1 MRIGVSLGS
10 LLSVEQVVDCSE
22 ILSNHNLD
30 SIWIPETWGMD
41 CCSVMSN
48 ISQIAKKPKIG
59 SSIMNIY
66 SRSPTLVAM
75 TIATLDILSHGRMM
89 LGLGTSSKPIVEEW
103 HGVKFD
109 HPVSRMREY
118 VEIIQL
124 ALSGKKCVYDG
135 NYFHLRNFSLLIT
148 PYRKQIPIYVAAV
161 NQKMV
166 ELAWEI
172 ADGTIFYLRPLDE
185 LQTIIQKMQNRR
197 KIDVACQL
205 ITSVSENADEA
216 IIRTKKT
223 IAFYISVGKIYR
235 EFLSRNG
242 FKKETEDIFDEYTQS
257 GLKENYNLVSDKMV
271 NTLAVC
277 GTPEDARKQL
287 SRFVNAGVDLPIL
300 QFNPVG
306 EFKESFNL
314 FVSTFEDDMN

>member
-1 MRIGVSLGS
+1 M
-10 LLSVEQVVDCSE
+10 SVEQVMECSK
-22 ILSNHNLD
+22 ILSNHNPD

-41 CCSVMSN
+41 CCSMMSN

-75 TIATLDILSHGRMM
+75 TAATLDILSHGRMI
-89 LGLGTSSKPIVEEW
+89 LGLGTSSKAIVEEW
-103 HGVKFD
+103 YGVKFD
-109 HPVSRMREY
+109 HPVSRMHEY
-118 VEIIQL
+118 VDIIQL
-124 ALSGKKCVYDG
+124 ALSGKKCNYDG

-148 PYRKQIPIYVAAV
+148 PYRKHIPIYLAAI
-161 NQKMV
+161 NKKMV
-166 ELAWEI
+166 DLTWEV

-185 LQTIIQKMQNRR
+185 LKTTIQKMQSRR

-205 ITSVSENADEA
+205 ITSVSENTDEA

-223 IAFYISVGKIYR
+223 IAFYISVGSIYR
-235 EFLSRNG
+235 EFLSKNG

-257 GLKENYNLVSDKMV
+257 GFRDNYNLVSDKMV

-300 QFNPVG
+300 QFNPAG
-306 EFKESFNL
+306 EFQKSFKL
-314 FVSTFEDDMN
+314 FISTFEDDGLN

>member
-1 MRIGVSLGS
+1 M
-10 LLSVEQVVDCSE
+10 
-22 ILSNHNLD
+22 LSNHNPD

-41 CCSVMSN
+41 CCSMMSN
-48 ISQIAKKPKIG
+48 ISQIVKKPKIG

-75 TIATLDILSHGRMM
+75 SIATLDNLSHGRVI
-89 LGLGTSSKPIVEEW
+89 LGLGTSSKSIVEEW

-109 HPVSRMREY
+109 HPVGRMREY

-124 ALSGKKCVYDG
+124 ALSGKKCNYDG
-135 NYFHLRNFSLLIT
+135 DYFHLRNFSLLIT
-148 PYRKQIPIYVAAV
+148 PFRKQIPIYLAAI

-166 ELAWEI
+166 ELTWEV

-185 LQTIIQKMQNRR
+185 LKTTIQKMQNRR

-216 IIRTKKT
+216 ITRTKKT
-223 IAFYISVGKIYR
+223 IAFYISVGNIYR
-235 EFLSRNG
+235 EFLSKSG
-242 FKKETEDIFDEYTQS
+242 FKKETEDIFDEYEQS
-257 GLKENYNLVSDKMV
+257 GLRDNHNLVSDKMV
-271 NTLAVC
+271 NALAVC

-287 SRFVNAGVDLPIL
+287 SRFVHAGVDLPIL
-300 QFNPVG
+300 QFNPAG
-306 EFKESFNL
+306 EFQKSFNL
-314 FVSTFEDDMN
+314 FISTFEEDVN

>member
-1 MRIGVSLGS
+1 M
-10 LLSVEQVVDCSE
+10 
-22 ILSNHNLD
+22 LSNHNPD

-41 CCSVMSN
+41 CCSMMSN

-75 TIATLDILSHGRMM
+75 SIATLDNLSHGRVI
-89 LGLGTSSKPIVEEW
+89 LGLGTSSKSIVEEW

-109 HPVSRMREY
+109 HPVGRMREY

-124 ALSGKKCVYDG
+124 ALSGKKCNYDG
-135 NYFHLRNFSLLIT
+135 DYFHLRNFSLLIT
-148 PYRKQIPIYVAAV
+148 PFRKQIPIYLAAI

-166 ELAWEI
+166 ELTWEV

-185 LQTIIQKMQNRR
+185 LKTTIQKMQNRR

-216 IIRTKKT
+216 ITRTKKT
-223 IAFYISVGKIYR
+223 IAFYISVGNIYR
-235 EFLSRNG
+235 EFLSKSG
-242 FKKETEDIFDEYTQS
+242 FKKETEDIFDEYEQS
-257 GLKENYNLVSDKMV
+257 GLRDNHNLVSDKMV
-271 NTLAVC
+271 NALAVC

-287 SRFVNAGVDLPIL
+287 SRFVHAGVDLPIL
-300 QFNPVG
+300 QFNPAG
-306 EFKESFNL
+306 EFQKSFNL
-314 FVSTFEDDMN
+314 FISTFEEDMN